1 MSDTQ
6 KSDGLTYAQAGG
18 VTPEEMLRT
27 FNCGLGMIVVTEP
40 AQADAIEAALRAAGE
55 DPVRIGVV
63 DAAPAG
69 EPQVRYT
76 GTLSL

>member
-1 MSDTQ
+1 
-6 KSDGLTYAQAGG
+6 
-18 VTPEEMLRT
+18 
-27 FNCGLGMIVVTEP
+27 MIVVTEP

-55 DPVRIGVV
+55 DPVRIGLV

>member
-1 MSDTQ
+1 M
-6 KSDGLTYAQAGG
+6 
-18 VTPEEMLRT
+18 TPTLPDRT
-27 FNCGLGMIVVTEP
+27 ASP
-40 AQADAIEAALRAAGE
+40 EAALRAAGE